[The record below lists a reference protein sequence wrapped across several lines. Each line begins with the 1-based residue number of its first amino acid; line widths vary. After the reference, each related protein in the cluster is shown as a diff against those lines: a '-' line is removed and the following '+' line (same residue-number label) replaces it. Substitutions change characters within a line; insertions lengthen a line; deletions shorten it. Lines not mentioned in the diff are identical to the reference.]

1 MIDQFQNMHTHT
13 LVIVSLVVLNM
24 LYKTPSVLFA
34 NLKNRSYEGGELL
47 VPRWKVGSS
56 DW

>member
-24 LYKTPSVLFA
+24 LYHTPSVLLA

-47 VPRWKVGSS
+47 LPRWKVGSS